1 MVQQSMKFLTS
12 MGRQLLGIGLCFTA
26 ATLSLGT
33 NLAHAADR
41 QTASAQWPAEWTY
54 RLQARISGLRFNINA
69 RMEWAA
75 NQGQYQAKLRYS
87 VPMLGHR
94 TQTSHGLFTAS
105 GLLPQTFVESTSRRQ
120 TALDFDWEN
129 NVVTRNQEPSA
140 QPLQKDAQ
148 DPLSVFFETGLQLAE
163 LSPNKARPTQRQPT
177 QMTVHVVGIRRAEAW
192 TFRFVGEETLDLP
205 AGQFNTL
212 HWQRPVAND
221 DAKGVTADI
230 WFAPS
235 LGYLPVRIR
244 LAQDNG
250 DVLDQQ
256 LSALK

>member
-1 MVQQSMKFLTS
+1 MVLQSMKFLTS
-12 MGRQLLGIGLCFTA
+12 IGRQLLGVGLGLTVV

-33 NLAHAADR
+33 SLAQALDR
-41 QTASAQWPAEWTY
+41 QAASAQWPAEWTY
-54 RLQARISGLRFNINA
+54 RLQARISGLRFGINA

-87 VPMLGHR
+87 VPLLGHR
-94 TQTSHGLFTAS
+94 TQTSHGLFTPS
-105 GLLPQTFVESTSRRQ
+105 GLLPQAFVESTSRRE
-120 TALDFDWEN
+120 TALDFDWTN
-129 NVVTRNQEPSA
+129 NVVVRNQEPSA
-140 QPLQKDAQ
+140 QPLQQGAQ
-148 DPLSVFFETGLQLAE
+148 DSLSVFFETGLQLAQ
-163 LSPNKARPTQRQPT
+163 LPPHQTQPT
-177 QMTVHVVGIRRAEAW
+177 QMTVHVVGVRRAENW
-192 TFRFVGEETLDLP
+192 TFEFIGKEKLDLP
-205 AGQFNTL
+205 AGQFDTL
-212 HWQRPVAND
+212 HWQRPAAND